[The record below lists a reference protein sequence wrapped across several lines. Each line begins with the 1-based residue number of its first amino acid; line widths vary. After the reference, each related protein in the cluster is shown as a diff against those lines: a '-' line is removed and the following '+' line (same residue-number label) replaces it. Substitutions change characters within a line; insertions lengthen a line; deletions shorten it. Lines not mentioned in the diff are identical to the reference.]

1 MSLFTRPL
9 LVIDTETT
17 GLLRDPDAQP
27 WEIAAVLLDVDGQE
41 VDRIEAIGRPAL
53 WRDDMARIVAMGG
66 QDVAELLAMPPLAD
80 GLPELLDWMSTAAGR
95 GARPTAFN
103 IAFDQPMLARIG
115 LELPGWPWAPCIMER
130 AKKPMS
136 EAGVLPWFRKYNDY
150 KLPSLSEA
158 ASFYQ
163 VPQQQ
168 PAHRALADARTAG
181 LIAVAL
187 QRRAI
192 SGTAA

>member
-27 WEIAAVLLDVDGQE
+27 WEIAAILLDAGGHE
-41 VDRIEAIGRPAL
+41 IDRIEAIGRPAL

-66 QDVAELLAMPPLAD
+66 QDAAELLAMPPLAD
-80 GLPELLDWMSTAAGR
+80 GLPELLDWLSTAAGR
-95 GARPTAFN
+95 GARLTSFN

-115 LELPGWPWAPCIMER
+115 LELPDWAPCIMER

-136 EAGVLPWFRKYNDY
+136 EAGALPWFAKYRDY

-158 ASFYQ
+158 AAFFA

-168 PAHRALADARTAG
+168 PAHRALADARTAA
-181 LIAVAL
+181 LIAVEL
-187 QRRAI
+187 QRRAL
-192 SGTAA
+192 AARPS